1 MWKQHWGPLEKW
13 TIRHWYFFIVKMVG
27 PGDGSLHRAW
37 QVSPVEGHNL
47 LFGIN
52 GAEVIAAVNGAHKGR
67 IHHKMVRIV
76 NALRR
81 SRPRKHKSGAVCAC
95 ASVGTVHSQQTIAA
109 LTAVVRCA
117 LAQGHLL
124 HLPLNNQR
132 NQVVSHCPLVLST
145 MYELNSCYSLPDGCG
160 TEFWI
165 LRMPCISGSELRSFG
180 RLPDLALLPRY
191 AAQG

>member
-1 MWKQHWGPLEKW
+1 MC
-13 TIRHWYFFIVKMVG
+13 
-27 PGDGSLHRAW
+27 
-37 QVSPVEGHNL
+37 
-47 LFGIN
+47 
-52 GAEVIAAVNGAHKGR
+52 
-67 IHHKMVRIV
+67 VRGYI
-76 NALRR
+76 
-81 SRPRKHKSGAVCAC
+81 C
-95 ASVGTVHSQQTIAA
+95 TVHSQQTIAA

-145 MYELNSCYSLPDGCG
+145 MYELNSCCSLSDGCD
-160 TEFWI
+160 TEYWI